1 MIKQK
6 KLDLNGYSICDNAKH
21 FDDGLQIYLVFQPR
35 FKFFRIPVGSGTVTA
50 WNSKGLSC

>member
-35 FKFFRIPVGSGTVTA
+35 FKFFRIPVGSGTITA